1 MREYYI
7 VEIGPWENFGT
18 KRVWRLME
26 GGYNEVLLY
35 LHLNKNNTVKP
46 VLSGH

>member
-1 MREYYI
+1 M
-7 VEIGPWENFGT
+7 EIGPWENFGS
-18 KRVWRLME
+18 KRVWRFME